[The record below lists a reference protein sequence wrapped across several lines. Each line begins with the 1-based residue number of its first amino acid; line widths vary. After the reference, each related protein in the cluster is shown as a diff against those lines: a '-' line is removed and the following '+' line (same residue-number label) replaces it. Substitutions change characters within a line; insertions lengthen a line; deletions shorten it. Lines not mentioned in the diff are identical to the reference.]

1 MWTRKVR
8 YRSPENVV
16 AELKQMSE
24 FGINKVN
31 FDDDTFGISK
41 KNIKTIILILFI

>member
-16 AELKQMSE
+16 AEIKQMYE
-24 FGINKVN
+24 FGIRKVN
-31 FDDDTFGISK
+31 FDDDTFGVSK
-41 KNIKTIILILFI
+41 KKYKSNQ